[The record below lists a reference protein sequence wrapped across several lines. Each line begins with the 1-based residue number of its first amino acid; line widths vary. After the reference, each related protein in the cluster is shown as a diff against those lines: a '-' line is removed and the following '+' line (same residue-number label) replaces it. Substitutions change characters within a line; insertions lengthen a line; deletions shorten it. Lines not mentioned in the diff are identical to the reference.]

1 MRATYHAIA
10 RAQQRGI
17 PPLIIHWLED
27 FGRQTYDGHGARVLW
42 FDKSARRNLERSVG
56 RESVRRMHEWL
67 NAYAVVSLDGPVITV
82 GRRYK
87 RVKH

>member
-1 MRATYHAIA
+1 MKATIHAA
-10 RAQQRGI
+10 TRAQQRGI

-27 FGRQTYDGHGARVLW
+27 YGREAYDGHGGRLLW
-42 FDKSARRNLERSVG
+42 FDKPARRRLERMFG
-56 RESVRRMHEWL
+56 REPVRRMHEWL
-67 NAYAVVSLDGPVITV
+67 NAYAVVSLAGSVITT